1 LITGRMGNCCE
12 SPKTDEER
20 AIDAKM
26 GKAES
31 QDKKT
36 KKLLFLGAGG
46 SGKSTLFKQ
55 LQVIH
60 AKNTAGAAGGAD
72 EGLKVEV
79 RSSYKDL
86 VSSNIVSGLKALI
99 EGIDDPEMGRFID
112 YIDGLKDE
120 AKIADCDIPLLKEFW
135 ATKQREKAWKNRG
148 PLQVQDN
155 LLYFMTY
162 IDRIV
167 GPQYIPTIDDVM
179 NVRSRTTGIM
189 EKKLTINKHPFL
201 VVDVGGQRNERRKW
215 MHSFDGVTAVIFVA
229 ALSAYDQ
236 TLYEDDEVNRM
247 QESLQLFEDI
257 LKLKT
262 FKGIDVIL
270 FLNKADLFK
279 DKLSSGIPITK
290 AFPKCTDP
298 GVIACEFK
306 TSYTYIK
313 GQFKAR
319 NKTPQERQIFM
330 HMTCATNSK
339 MIEQIFNDVQ
349 HLIVQNS
356 LKKAGLLAY

>member
-1 LITGRMGNCCE
+1 MGNCCE
-12 SPKTDEER
+12 APKTEEER
-20 AIDAKM
+20 AIDGKM
-26 GKAES
+26 NKAEAL
-31 QDKKT
+31 DKKV

-55 LQVIH
+55 LKVIH
-60 AKNTAGAAGGAD
+60 ARKAAGGA
-72 EGLKVEV
+72 EQGLSVEE

-99 EGIDDPEMGRFID
+99 EGIEEIDATMQGYID

-120 AKIADCDIPLLKEFW
+120 ESIADCDVNLLKQFW
-135 ATKQREKAWKNRG
+135 ITKQREMAWINRG

-155 LLYFMTY
+155 LLYFMKN
-162 IDRIV
+162 IERISEEN
-167 GPQYIPTIDDVM
+167 YIPSVDDCM

-189 EKKLTINKHPFL
+189 EKKLTINQHPFL

-247 QESLQLFEDI
+247 HESLQLFEDI

-279 DKLSSGIPITK
+279 DKLSNKIPITI
-290 AFPKCTDP
+290 AFPKCKIPAIVD
-298 GVIACEFK
+298 CQFSE
-306 TSYTYIK
+306 SYTFIK
-313 GQFKAR
+313 SMFKKKNA
-319 NKTPQERQIFM
+319 TPKERQIFM
-330 HMTCATNSK
+330 HMTCATNGK